1 MLKSIKSKFIF
12 FSVALILLTT
22 VLPISFLVGQ
32 LRENFEDRSIV
43 MLNTTMEIVRYGLK
57 FAMMTGKQEDLGKMI
72 SELSK
77 KEGIYLIR
85 IFDREGIINLSSNAS
100 EMNKKLSTVAPH
112 HIDPTYMSG
121 RVITRDSGEKIY
133 SSTEPIINEKPCQ
146 SCHQQKEAIAFLD
159 VDTNLTLAEN
169 KFYTGSLHMIF
180 LGGLVILFLIVGLY
194 FIFYKFINLPLKNLV
209 AALDDVESGNLDVRL
224 NVNGN
229 DEMNLVYKHF
239 NAMTYKIKSSRDKIE
254 HMHLEELQR
263 LNRLNTL
270 GELTS
275 QTAHEVNNHIAI
287 MMARTDY
294 LDMEAKEAP
303 ALSKYSEDF
312 SVLQDQVSKISS
324 ITGNILKYSRKQTTE
339 FKEINLVNIID
350 EIKEVFKPIL
360 VKRNIELTPELKV
373 DDGIVTGDSVQLYQV
388 ITNLINN
395 ASDAIVK
402 GGKIIISL
410 FKDENGR
417 LSLQVKDNGPGIKK
431 DIINEIFSPFFT
443 TKTIEN
449 NTGLGLYIVK
459 KICDRHKAELVCSSE
474 ENTGTTFTIKF

>member
-1 MLKSIKSKFIF
+1 MLQSIKSKFIF
-12 FSVALILLTT
+12 FSVFLILLTT
-22 VLPISFLVGQ
+22 VLPLSFLIGQ

-57 FAMMTGKQEDLGKMI
+57 FAMMSGNPEDLENVI
-72 SELSK
+72 NELSR
-77 KEGIYLIR
+77 KEGIYHIR
-85 IFDREGIINLSSNAS
+85 IFNSEGIINLSSDAS
-100 EMNKKLSTVAPH
+100 EINKNLSSVAPH
-112 HIDPTYMSG
+112 HIDLKHTSG

-146 SCHQQKEAIAFLD
+146 SCHQQNEAIAYLD

-180 LGGLVILFLIVGLY
+180 LGGMVILFLIVGLY
-194 FIFYKFINLPLKNLV
+194 FIFYKFINLPLQNLV
-209 AALDDVESGNLDVRL
+209 TALDDVESGNLNVRL
-224 NVNGN
+224 NVDGN

-239 NAMTYKIKSSRDKIE
+239 NAMTHKIKSSRDKIE

-294 LDMEAKEAP
+294 LDMEAKKSQ
-303 ALSKYSEDF
+303 ALLKYSEDF
-312 SVLQDQVSKISS
+312 NVLQDQVSKIST
-324 ITGNILKYSRKQTTE
+324 ITGNILKYSRKQTPD
-339 FKEINLVNIID
+339 FKEINLVTIID
-350 EIKEVFKPIL
+350 EIKEVFRPIL
-360 VKRNIELTPELKV
+360 LKRNIELTSDVKIDE
-373 DDGIVTGDSVQLYQV
+373 GIVTGDSVQIHQV

-395 ASDAIVK
+395 ASEAIIK
-402 GGKIIISL
+402 DGIINISL
-410 FKDENGR
+410 DKDENEH
-417 LSLQVKDNGPGIKK
+417 LLLQVKDNGPGINKG
-431 DIINEIFSPFFT
+431 IIKEIFSPFFT
-443 TKTIEN
+443 TKAIEN

-459 KICDRHKAELVCSSE
+459 KICERHSAELLCSSE
-474 ENTGTTFTIKF
+474 PDKGTTFTIKF